1 MDWTR
6 WTKNIA
12 PKDDGLSVMK
22 SAFQSREFG
31 FGVVVS
37 KDHLKEVNEKRRNT
51 KYKDLKAAIESRGC
65 KMASKSHLPLHLSLE
80 PLSMELIVMAIGT
93 TTTWLCSWKTV

>member
-65 KMASKSHLPLHLSLE
+65 KMASKSHLPLRFCL
-80 PLSMELIVMAIGT
+80 T
-93 TTTWLCSWKTV
+93 TQVAMINREKMD